1 VARTYRFVI
10 LTVFCLLAAG
20 LLLPANA
27 EAQRRGGVRGSGVRG
42 SGVRTAVVVRPS
54 FYRAPRF
61 YSPYYYYDP
70 FFWGWGGF
78 GYGLGYGY
86 GYGYGYGP
94 GYWQYPYP
102 YYRGGFYD
110 RTGAARLQVTPK
122 ETEVFVDGY
131 YVGKADQFDGA
142 LQRLHVEAGEH
153 ELEFY
158 LNGYKTAKQP
168 VLFRTEGT
176 VTVRLAMQ
184 PVAAGETS
192 ERPVPAEPTAGADRG
207 QDQDPAGPPPVYR
220 RPGNRM
226 PPPPPQSGGARDD
239 FGTLA
244 IRVQPGDA
252 EILIDGERWDGSDG
266 GSRLSVQLSDGPH
279 RVEVRKSGYR
289 SYTANVRIRR
299 GQTESLNVS
308 LTQGDGP
315 STDR

>member
-1 VARTYRFVI
+1 V
-10 LTVFCLLAAG
+10 LAAA
-20 LLLPANA
+20 LLLPASP
-27 EAQRRGGVRGSGVRG
+27 EAQRRGGGGGGGGARRSGG
-42 SGVRTAVVVRPS
+42 RTAVIVRPS
-54 FYRAPRF
+54 FYYGPRF

-70 FFWGWGGF
+70 FFWGWGSYGY
-78 GYGLGYGY
+78 GYGLGY
-86 GYGYGYGP
+86 
-94 GYWQYPYP
+94 WQYPYSYP

-131 YVGKADQFDGA
+131 YVGRADQFDGA

-153 ELEFY
+153 EIEFY

-176 VTVRLAMQ
+176 VTVRHTME

-192 ERPVPAEPTAGADRG
+192 ERPMPAEPPPGGDRA
-207 QDQDPAGPPPVYR
+207 QPQQPQEPSGPPPAYR

-226 PPPPPQSGGARDD
+226 PPPPPPQSGGARDD

-252 EILIDGERWDGSDG
+252 EITIDGERWDGSDG

-279 RVEVRKSGYR
+279 RVEIRKPGYR
-289 SYTANVRIRR
+289 GYTANVRVRR

-308 LTQGDGP
+308 LTQGDAP
-315 STDR
+315 TSDR